1 MKSRKMIYLSLL
13 VTCGIVLH
21 IIENMFPV
29 PFPIPGAK
37 LGLANIISL
46 LAIVIYGLKEG
57 LIISALRCII
67 GAFLIGS
74 LSSLIYSLSGAVLST
89 IVMALAYEYF
99 NKIFSLVG
107 ISILGGVTHNFTQI
121 TIASLALSTS
131 GLFFYLPYL
140 MVIGLF
146 TGLFT
151 GLVANFVKQ
160 YLLTTLMKNNFMGE
174 GNAKNEA

>member
-74 LSSLIYSLSGAVLST
+74 L
-89 IVMALAYEYF
+89 
-99 NKIFSLVG
+99 
-107 ISILGGVTHNFTQI
+107 
-121 TIASLALSTS
+121 
-131 GLFFYLPYL
+131 
-140 MVIGLF
+140 
-146 TGLFT
+146 
-151 GLVANFVKQ
+151 
-160 YLLTTLMKNNFMGE
+160 
-174 GNAKNEA
+174 